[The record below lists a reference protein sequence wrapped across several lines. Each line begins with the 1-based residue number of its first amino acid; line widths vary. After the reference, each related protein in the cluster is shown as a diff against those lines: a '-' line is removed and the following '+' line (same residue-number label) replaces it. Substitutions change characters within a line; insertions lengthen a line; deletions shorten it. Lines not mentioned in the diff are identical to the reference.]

1 MLSLRQ
7 LYKIGKG
14 PSSSHTMGPD
24 KAARRFID
32 MYPDA
37 DKYKVVLYGSLAK
50 TGVGHRTDWVLE
62 QAFEGRSCNIVL
74 EMNEEIEEHPNT
86 MDFFAYYNSGE
97 SRTARFYSVGGGD
110 IRMKGEKIAPEEEIY
125 NLNSFTAISEYCRE
139 KEICI
144 WQYVE
149 ECEGTEI
156 WDYLAEVWE
165 TMKAA
170 VKEGLNAQ
178 GILHGGLNLQR
189 KARYLYRQKHLDETE
204 ETKTNRLVCAYAF
217 AVSEQNASGGTI
229 VTAPTCGACGVVPA
243 VLMFAQK
250 KRNFTDEQILHAL
263 ATGGIVGN
271 LIKTNASI
279 SGAEC
284 GCQAEIGTAC
294 AMAAAAIG
302 ELYELDLDQI
312 EYAAEMSI
320 EHHLG
325 LTCDPV
331 KGLVQIPCIERNA
344 VAAMR
349 ALNAVN
355 LADFLA
361 DSRKISFDMVVET
374 MYETGKDLKVVYRE
388 TSEGGLASK
397 YNV

>member
-178 GILHGGLNLQR
+178 GILHGGLNIQR

-229 VTAPTCGACGVVPA
+229 VTAPTCGASGVLPA
-243 VLMFAQK
+243 VLYYQQR
-250 KRNFTDEQILHAL
+250 KRGYSDRDIVRAL
-263 ATGGIVGN
+263 ITGGVI
-271 LIKTNASI
+271 
-279 SGAEC
+279 GAV
-284 GCQAEIGTAC
+284 T
-294 AMAAAAIG
+294 
-302 ELYELDLDQI
+302 D
-312 EYAAEMSI
+312 
-320 EHHLG
+320 
-325 LTCDPV
+325 
-331 KGLVQIPCIERNA
+331 
-344 VAAMR
+344 
-349 ALNAVN
+349 
-355 LADFLA
+355 
-361 DSRKISFDMVVET
+361 
-374 MYETGKDLKVVYRE
+374 
-388 TSEGGLASK
+388 
-397 YNV
+397 